1 MPVNLR
7 GRSLDSLLNFTT
19 DEVNY
24 LINLSLFIIYNLIFY
39 KKNDII
45 YIQNKW
51 YIKFI

>member
-24 LINLSLFIIYNLIFY
+24 LITWSLDL
-39 KKNDII
+39 KKS
-45 YIQNKW
+45 K
-51 YIKFI
+51 

>member
-24 LINLSLFIIYNLIFY
+24 LINLSLDL
-39 KKNDII
+39 KKSK
-45 YIQNKW
+45 YQGFKQHLEL
-51 YIKFI
+51 